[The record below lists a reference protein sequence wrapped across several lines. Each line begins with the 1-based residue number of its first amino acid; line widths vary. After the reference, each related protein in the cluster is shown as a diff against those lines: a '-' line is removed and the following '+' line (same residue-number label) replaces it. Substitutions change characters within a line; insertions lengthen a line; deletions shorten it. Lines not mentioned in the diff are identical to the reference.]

1 MGGGASGT
9 TRPRGG
15 LLLGL
20 PMLVALHVLMVLAA
34 LCGKGGAPRISGA
47 AIFTMLVSAALFGHY
62 AVTRRKH
69 ERASRAAVGYV
80 LAWAPSVG
88 FACMQ
93 ALETPLAWGDLPSF
107 AMGVTT
113 RSTASEVA
121 GLLFRFPIGLL
132 FIVGIGTVA
141 ALLLLDRGS
150 DRIVRVAAAAI
161 AVASLGATAVGL
173 SRIGRPDP
181 DTYLSTLVPSG
192 SLRPGEERDVLGT
205 KLHYVTEPIPPTVFP
220 GEPVVPDATPKEWSC
235 RVVGLEAPIHVATVG
250 LGRTVCPDVQV
261 RLAPDGGLATLTV
274 AEQEKLG
281 WLPLAALRPGVRW
294 RATVTPRDL
303 GSSVVAPPI
312 GWTFGAAFGVVAS
325 ALTLLLARR
334 HRRAAASLDGE
345 VAQHLGAGNVQLA
358 SGEVM
363 SVQAAALLPQGPITL
378 GPRKHRILSY
388 RESALPNFETAVAGT
403 LKQQQRSLR
412 DRAASLEAIALGIV
426 VLAATPLLVARLAG
440 LL

>member
-1 MGGGASGT
+1 MVERASRT

-15 LLLGL
+15 VLLGL
-20 PMLVALHVLMVLAA
+20 PMLAVLLVLMVLAA
-34 LCGKGGAPRISGA
+34 LCSKRGGPRISGA
-47 AIFTMLVSAALFGHY
+47 AIFTVLVSAALFGHF
-62 AVTRRKH
+62 AVTRRKN

-80 LAWAPSVG
+80 LAWVPCVG

-93 ALETPLAWGDLPSF
+93 ALETPLVWGDLPSYG
-107 AMGVTT
+107 MSMTS
-113 RSTASEVA
+113 RSTASAMA
-121 GLLFRFPIGLL
+121 GLLFRFPISLL
-132 FIVGIGTVA
+132 FIVGMGTVA
-141 ALLLLDRGS
+141 ALLLVDRGS

-161 AVASLGATAVGL
+161 AVASLGATAVSL

-181 DTYLSTLVPSG
+181 DTYLSALVPSG
-192 SLRPGEERDVLGT
+192 SLHLGEERDVLGT
-205 KLHYVTEPIPPTVFP
+205 KLHYVTEPIPPTVWP
-220 GEPVVPDATPKEWSC
+220 GEPVVPDAPPKEWSC
-235 RVVGLEAPIHVATVG
+235 RVTGLEAPIQVATIG

-261 RLAPDGGLATLTV
+261 RLAPDGELATLTV
-274 AEQEKLG
+274 AEQERLG

-303 GSSVVAPPI
+303 DSSVVAPPI

-334 HRRAAASLDGE
+334 LRRAAASLDGE

-363 SVQAAALLPQGPITL
+363 SVEAASLLPQGPVTL
-378 GPRKHRILSY
+378 GPRKDRIPSY
-388 RESALPNFETAVAGT
+388 RESALPSFETAVAGT
-403 LKQQQRSLR
+403 LKQQRRSLL
-412 DRAASLEAIALGIV
+412 DRAASHEAIALAIV
-426 VLAATPLLVARLAG
+426 VLAATPLLVAYLAG